1 MIVFCPNCG
10 TQNAGVPG
18 ARARCT
24 ACASTFDVPSE
35 SGSAPLPRASPRVAT
50 QEAPAFAAPSVPAQ
64 IRAVG
69 GQKTNVLA
77 VVSLVSGIICC
88 VPVLSPGLALGCG
101 WGALK
106 QIDAAP
112 SEQTGRGLAIAGI
125 LLGAITALVQ
135 LLGILGALFR
145 RL

>member
-10 TQNAGVPG
+10 TQNAGLPG

-35 SGSAPLPRASPRVAT
+35 SGSAPLPSESPRVAT
-50 QEAPAFAAPSVPAQ
+50 TAAEGFAGPSVPAQ
-64 IRAVG
+64 IARVG
-69 GQKTNVLA
+69 GQKTNALA
-77 VVSLVSGIICC
+77 VVSLVSGVLCC
-88 VPVLSPGLALGCG
+88 VPFLSPGLALGCG
-101 WGALK
+101 LGALK

-135 LLGILGALFR
+135 LLGIIGALSR
-145 RL
+145 RV